1 MKQDFHWRFGGG
13 YTIDNKLKVF
23 LVTRKAD
30 WCEDD
35 AIVVLAIDKLHA
47 ERCARCN
54 SSDFSKGE
62 VKVKEIKMDKEKVI
76 LISNMGA

>member
-1 MKQDFHWRFGGG
+1 M
-13 YTIDNKLKVF
+13 TDNKLKVF
-23 LVTRKAD
+23 LVTRKAG

-35 AIVVLAIDKLHA
+35 AIVVLAIDKLHT

-62 VKVKEIKMDKEKVI
+62 VKVKEIKMDEEKVV

>member
-1 MKQDFHWRFGGG
+1 MSQE
-13 YTIDNKLKVF
+13 KL
-23 LVTRKAD
+23 
-30 WCEDD
+30 
-35 AIVVLAIDKLHA
+35 IVVRMTLLWFFAIDKLHA

>member
-1 MKQDFHWRFGGG
+1 M
-13 YTIDNKLKVF
+13 TDNKLKVF

-35 AIVVLAIDKLHA
+35 AIAVLTVDKLHA

-54 SSDFSKGE
+54 SSDFAKGE
-62 VKVKEIKMDKEKVI
+62 VKVFEIKMDKEKVI
-76 LISNMGA
+76 LISNIGA